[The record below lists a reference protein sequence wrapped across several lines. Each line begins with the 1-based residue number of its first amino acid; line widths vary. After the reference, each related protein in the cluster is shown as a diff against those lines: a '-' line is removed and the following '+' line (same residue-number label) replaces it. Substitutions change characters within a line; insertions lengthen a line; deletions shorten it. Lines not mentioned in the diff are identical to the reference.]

1 MKKIIFPITIT
12 IFTIIAV
19 FLFFPQKTVF
29 SLYAPNAPNDLK
41 EAKNM
46 GDKFLSGFPGAM
58 KNIWQEV
65 KAFAQKP
72 ISWLKVIWQKIVS
85 FLDKEVE
92 KRKPEIKE
100 EFQKEKQ
107 EMKEDIPKVT
117 KSLWEKLKELTK

>member
-1 MKKIIFPITIT
+1 MIVYNNNNFFTAVRKLLFSIFLVS
-12 IFTIIAV
+12 AV
-19 FLFFPQKTVF
+19 FLFFPQKAVF
-29 SLYAPNAPNDLK
+29 SLDAPNAPSNLK
-41 EAKNM
+41 EV
-46 GDKFLSGFPGAM
+46 

-65 KAFAQKP
+65 KIFAQKP
-72 ISWLKVIWQKIVS
+72 ISWLKTIWQRIVF

-117 KSLWEKLKELTK
+117 KSLWEKFKELIK